1 MQRRDLDLLLGDDRD
16 DLLREHVERV
26 ARDPRLLD
34 LAAAHRLRDDR
45 RLEQIG
51 AELGEDAA
59 LRGRAELVTRSA
71 DPLQAAR
78 DRLRALDL
86 DHEVDGAHVD
96 PELEA
101 GGRNEAR
108 DPPRLQVLLDQH
120 PLLARQRAVVGAR
133 DLFLGQLVQPHR
145 QALGEPPIVD
155 EDDRRAV
162 LPDEL
167 EDGGIDRGPDRAGGR
182 LVARRH
188 HDVVV
193 HDGLGELVRGA
204 QLAQVLDGDDD
215 LEVELLARAGV
226 DELDRAVA
234 GDEAADLLER
244 PLRRREADPLRRALE
259 QGIEPLQREREVD
272 AALRACDGVDLVED
286 HGLDPA
292 QRLAGLRGQHQEERL
307 RRRDQDVGRLLD
319 QLTPLLLGRVAR
331 ANADAE
337 VGLDP
342 GERPAQVP
350 LDVVVERLQR
360 RDVEQAEARPGS
372 AIERV
377 DPVQE
382 GGERLAGAGR
392 RLDQDVPAGGDRRP
406 ARRLRR
412 GRPGERPLEPAPR
425 LLGERREWIH
435 GLSLARR

>member
-1 MQRRDLDLLLGDDRD
+1 MSIPSSRLEVATRHGIRPAFRSSSISTRCSRASEPWWARAISSSASSFSRTARRSASRRLLTKTI
-16 DLLREHVERV
+16 VERCC
-26 ARDPRLLD
+26 L
-34 LAAAHRLRDDR
+34 
-45 RLEQIG
+45 
-51 AELGEDAA
+51 
-59 LRGRAELVTRSA
+59 
-71 DPLQAAR
+71 
-78 DRLRALDL
+78 
-86 DHEVDGAHVD
+86 
-96 PELEA
+96 
-101 GGRNEAR
+101 
-108 DPPRLQVLLDQH
+108 
-120 PLLARQRAVVGAR
+120 
-133 DLFLGQLVQPHR
+133 
-145 QALGEPPIVD
+145 
-155 EDDRRAV
+155 
-162 LPDEL
+162 DEL
-167 EDGGIDRGPDRAGGR
+167 EDGRIDRGPDRAGGR

-244 PLRRREADPLRRALE
+244 PLRGREADPLRRALE

-319 QLTPLLLGRVAR
+319 QLTPLLLGRVAG

-412 GRPGERPLEPAPR
+412 RRPGERPLEPAPR